1 MTRDTFTNNND
12 IQNSDK
18 TFKTTTVIGYQNS
31 TVWYQTNTNTAV
43 SLTHNFQPLTYLLI
57 YLLFEQSQVLMP
69 P

>member
-43 SLTHNFQPLTYLLI
+43 SLTHTTFNH
-57 YLLFEQSQVLMP
+57 
-69 P
+69 